1 MTRLRLCAVFL
12 AAAAAALSQS
22 ADEELT
28 LDAALAAALR
38 GNYQLRMAAL
48 EVQKAE
54 HQTAAARTRKL
65 PAFQFNLI
73 GAQLLTRIAFQFP
86 AGAFGTYPATGPI
99 PAVSSEIA
107 TGRRPIALANVT
119 VMQPLTQLQ
128 RVNLSIQMGKLGE
141 ELARMRVQAQRQTVA
156 NDVKKLYYGL
166 VQTQT
171 GLDTLE
177 DSLKFIRELDRTV
190 TQYVAERVALRSES
204 LEVKTRVLGLESQVL
219 TLRHAIETQ
228 KEQLNLLLGRDVR
241 SEFRVAAVPEPAAY
255 EVDLKAAQ
263 AAAIQNRPDLRE
275 SRLRQQQA
283 EYDRRVKRAEYVPE
297 VSLMF
302 GYLSPFGISMLPRN
316 IAVAGVSVSWE
327 PFDWGRKKH
336 ELAEKDRTVQQAAL
350 AIQQSES
357 AILVEV
363 AASFRKLEETRMQ
376 ARVALLNQEVAKEQ
390 LRVSKTKYEEKAAL
404 LQDVLQ
410 RQASVS
416 DANGKY
422 QQALLA
428 FWTAKADL
436 ERATGQ
442 EN

>member
-1 MTRLRLCAVFL
+1 MTRLGLCAVFL
-12 AAAAAALSQS
+12 AAAAAAIAQP
-22 ADEELT
+22 ADEELA
-28 LDAALAAALR
+28 LDAALTAALR
-38 GNYQLRMAAL
+38 NNYQLRMAAL

-54 HQTAAARTRKL
+54 DRTAAARTRRM
-65 PAFQFNLI
+65 PSVNVSLI
-73 GAQLLTRIAFQFP
+73 SAQLLTKLSFQFP
-86 AGAFGTYPATGPI
+86 AGSFGTFPATGPI
-99 PAVSSEIA
+99 PAVSSEI
-107 TGRRPIALANVT
+107 TTNRRPITIANAT

-141 ELARMRVQAQRQTVA
+141 ELARMRVQAQRQTVI
-156 NDVKKLYYGL
+156 NEVKKLYYGL

-219 TLRHAIETQ
+219 TLRHALETQ

-241 SEFRVAAVPEPAAY
+241 SEFRVATVPEPAAY
-255 EVDLKAAQ
+255 EADLKAAQ
-263 AAAIQNRPDLRE
+263 TAAVQNRPDLRE
-275 SRLRQQQA
+275 ARLRERQA
-283 EYDRRVKRAEYVPE
+283 EYDRRVKRAEYIPD
-297 VSLMF
+297 VSFMF
-302 GYLSPFGISMLPRN
+302 GYLSPFGITMLPRN
-316 IAVAGVSVSWE
+316 IAVAGVNVSWE

-336 ELAEKDRTVQQAAL
+336 ELAEKDRTLQQAAL
-350 AIQQSES
+350 AIKQSES

-376 ARVALLNQEVAKEQ
+376 VKVALLSQDVAKEQ
-390 LRVSKTKYEEKAAL
+390 FRVSKTKYEEKAAL

-410 RQASVS
+410 RQAAVS

-436 ERATGQ
+436 ERAIGQ
-442 EN
+442 DN